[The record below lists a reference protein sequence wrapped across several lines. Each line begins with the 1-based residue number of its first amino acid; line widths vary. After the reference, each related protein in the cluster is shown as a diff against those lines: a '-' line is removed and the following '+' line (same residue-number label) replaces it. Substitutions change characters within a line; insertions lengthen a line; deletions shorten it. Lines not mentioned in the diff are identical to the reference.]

1 MIIFYYVKFT
11 VTNIL
16 FVEIQIGKRW
26 HVLSIR
32 KSIRIPRAI
41 VEHLHPGLLR
51 CKITVYFISLC
62 NVLKPDKLECAFKG
76 KILEIVLT
84 FEWNWFEPLGIYI
97 HRVNKENVN
106 RYYLG
111 TEYSKT
117 MPTVF
122 SMDCQNV
129 PSRCCSYYKIV
140 LPNLCGSRLIAL
152 KKLLNI

>member
-16 FVEIQIGKRW
+16 FVEIQIGKHW

-41 VEHLHPGLLR
+41 VEHLHPGLLQ

-62 NVLKPDKLECAFKG
+62 NVLKPDKLEWALKG

-84 FEWNWFEPLGIYI
+84 FEWNLFEPIGTIEYIRKMWIATILGQNIA
-97 HRVNKENVN
+97 R
-106 RYYLG
+106 L
-111 TEYSKT
+111 
-117 MPTVF
+117 
-122 SMDCQNV
+122 CQQCSLWTAKMYHPDV
-129 PSRCCSYYKIV
+129 AVTTKSCCQTCAE
-140 LPNLCGSRLIAL
+140 LDW
-152 KKLLNI
+152 